1 MGSPIEAWE
10 GATAIFTGAHSSLS
24 IWLFLLLSVAATV
37 VPLIDSA
44 RHESH
49 AYEKNGE

>member
-1 MGSPIEAWE
+1 MGSPIESWE
-10 GATAIFTGAHSSLS
+10 GAAAIFTGAHNSLS
-24 IWLFLLLSVAATV
+24 IWLFLLLAAVATV

-49 AYEKNGE
+49 AYEKNGK